1 MNLPL
6 SVVIPVYN
14 AEDYLQMSVGA
25 ILSQTFRDFELI
37 LVDDGSTDRS
47 GEICEEFAKTT
58 AGSKCFTSRTAG
70 TPPLSITGSNVWQ
83 ENM

>member
-37 LVDDGSTDRS
+37 LVNDGSTDRS
-47 GEICEEFAKTT
+47 GEICEEFAKND
-58 AGSKCFTSRTAG
+58 SR
-70 TPPLSITGSNVWQ
+70 VKVFH
-83 ENM
+83 

>member
-37 LVDDGSTDRS
+37 LVNDGSTDRS
-47 GEICEEFAKTT
+47 GEICEEFAKND
-58 AGSKCFTSRTAG
+58 SRVKVFHKPNLRCQLRARAYG
-70 TPPLSITGSNVWQ
+70 RKICDDL
-83 ENM
+83 

>member
-1 MNLPL
+1 MNVPL

-25 ILSQTFRDFELI
+25 ILSQTFSNFELI

-47 GEICEEFAKTT
+47 
-58 AGSKCFTSRTAG
+58 
-70 TPPLSITGSNVWQ
+70 
-83 ENM
+83 